1 LGYTLFFFKNSD
13 VDKVSFVI
21 YAEIIFPY
29 SKGAGMSATE
39 QKWKNIRS
47 SLLWIV
53 LPLIVGILIASAV
66 PRPVI
71 GVIHLNDAIYSST
84 AQDMITQ
91 IHYAIDHAEI
101 RAVVLAFSSP
111 GGTVVDTEAVYM
123 ELTRLREKKPVVTAV
138 NGMAASGAYYL
149 SVNTDYI
156 YAKPTSLVGNIGVIG
171 YLPPAPFIIE
181 DVISTGPYKL
191 WGAPRDSDM
200 RQIEMIKQG
209 FFEAVKLGRTGRL
222 KAGPEVI
229 FTGQIW
235 AGIDAIK
242 KAASLAQVANY
253 EIRDLY
259 QLSKAESPAGYQFFF
274 KSPDGMVMP
283 YPNQAGTYL
292 LYIPPLPVK

>member
-1 LGYTLFFFKNSD
+1 
-13 VDKVSFVI
+13 
-21 YAEIIFPY
+21 
-29 SKGAGMSATE
+29 MSATE
-39 QKWKNIRS
+39 LKWENIRT

-53 LPLIVGILIASAV
+53 LPLIVGILIAASV
-66 PRPVI
+66 PQPVI
-71 GVIHLNDAIYSST
+71 GVIHLNDAIYSYT

-91 IHYAIDHAEI
+91 IHYAMEHPEV
-101 RAVVLAFSSP
+101 RAVVLAFDSP

-123 ELTRLREKKPVVTAV
+123 ELTRLREMKPVVTAV

-181 DVISTGPYKL
+181 DIISTGPYKL

-200 RQIEMIKQG
+200 RQIEMVKQG
-209 FFEAVKLGRTGRL
+209 FFEAVTLGREGRL
-222 KAGPEVI
+222 NAGPETI

-235 AGIDAIK
+235 AGTEAVHLGIADEIGTETDAIE
-242 KAASLAQVANY
+242 KAASLAKVANY
-253 EIRDLY
+253 EATDLY
-259 QLSKAESPAGYQFFF
+259 QLSVYGSGSAYPFFIQN
-274 KSPDGMVMP
+274 PDGLMMP
-283 YPNQAGTYL
+283 YPNEAGTYL